1 MKSYIDAFKAEA
13 DFRANID
20 PDKLC
25 TYGVKALDDAMGG
38 IAPNELIVI
47 GACSGYGKSELS
59 LAISRHNAMNGKRV
73 AHYHLEGGYI
83 EAMQRMKWRDIC
95 DTYYRNHKGAML
107 DLDYRRWSLNI
118 DRHPL
123 LLTIEAE
130 VYTELV
136 DMLKD
141 RLFFYDRPEG
151 LTCDDFL
158 ASLLDF
164 HDLKVAFQN
173 PHDQAKK
180 KGFDL
185 DLIVIDHLQYFS
197 LDKDEDELQE
207 ITRILKEAK
216 RINEHYKI
224 PVILVSHLRK
234 LPRGHGIPDKED
246 IYGTS
251 NIHKVANTCIIIHPD
266 HEKDKASEGLYP
278 TYIRIAKSRIGI
290 RPNDLI
296 YCEFD
301 ATNRRYKKEYEIVKC
316 YPNGSVADEPM
327 TEYERPKW
335 ARRTA

>member
-1 MKSYIDAFKAEA
+1 MKNYSQAFREEA
-13 DFRANID
+13 DFRHNID
-20 PDKLC
+20 IESLC
-25 TYGVKALDDAMGG
+25 TYGVKALDDALVA

-59 LAISRHNAMNGKRV
+59 LAISRHNAMRGKRV

-83 EAMQRMKWRDIC
+83 EAMQRIKWRDIC
-95 DTYYRNHKGAML
+95 DTYYEKHKGAML
-107 DLDYRRWSLNI
+107 DLDFRRWSLNLE
-118 DRHPL
+118 RNPL
-123 LLTIEAE
+123 FLKMEAE
-130 VYTELV
+130 IYAKLSDV
-136 DMLKD
+136 LKD
-141 RLFFYDRPEG
+141 KLFFYDKPEG

-158 ASLLDF
+158 ESLIDF
-164 HDLKVAFQN
+164 HDLKTAFEN
-173 PHDQAKK
+173 PFSQTKR

-185 DLIVIDHLQYFS
+185 DLVVIDHLQYFS

-216 RINEHYKI
+216 KINETMKI

-266 HEKDKASEGLYP
+266 HEKDRSAEGIYP
-278 TYIRIAKSRIGI
+278 TYIRIAKSRIGL
-290 RPNDLI
+290 RPNELI

-301 ATNRRYKKEYEIVKC
+301 AMNRRYKEEYNIVKC
-316 YPNGSVADEPM
+316 FPNGEVATEPLS
-327 TEYERPKW
+327 YEEMPKW
-335 ARRTA
+335 SKRQ